1 MSSPIAL
8 TADVLMGAMG
18 SVFIRGLL
26 TLADRRALGY
36 RKESV
41 AITLFFNALFPLLLV
56 VMGLAVTGQFDRGF
70 IDLLLHP
77 GVIGNGMLTHIA
89 ASAYYLG
96 YQKMPVRTV
105 LAVSKLSDLFLP
117 ATILLLGKSLNWA
130 DASFSVIST
139 LFFVPFL
146 SGISPRRASWRNL
159 RILVVVIAMP
169 LVQVM
174 INSWSGIEA
183 LSQGLMGF
191 MQVFA
196 AILTWRFVIVCIAQW
211 RTLPQVIIEQVNARG
226 SYIPWLAARSL
237 MAVFAHGLFFFAVTR
252 EAGALAW
259 PILNAGP
266 LVSSAFAHW
275 LLKERMR
282 PKEIAVL
289 VAFAVALLLC
299 TLVKQ
304 SSF

>member
-1 MSSPIAL
+1 MSIPIAL
-8 TADVLMGAMG
+8 TADVLIGAVG

-56 VMGLAVTGQFDRGF
+56 LVGLTCANQLDRGF
-70 IDLLLHP
+70 VELLLHP
-77 GVIGNGMLTHIA
+77 GVIGNGLLTHIS
-89 ASAYYLG
+89 ASAYYVG
-96 YQKMPVRTV
+96 YQKLPVRTV

-117 ATILLLGKSLNWA
+117 ITVLLLGKSLNWA
-130 DASFSVIST
+130 DASFAVVST
-139 LFFVPFL
+139 LFFIPFL
-146 SGISPRRASWRNL
+146 TGLSPRRASWRNL
-159 RILVVVIAMP
+159 RILLIVIAMP

-174 INSWSGIEA
+174 INSWSGIDG
-183 LSQGLMGF
+183 LSQGAMGF

-196 AILTWRFVIVCIAQW
+196 AILTWRFFIVCAAQW
-211 RTLPQVIIEQVNARG
+211 RTLPQVIMQQVNSRG
-226 SYIPWLAARSL
+226 SYIPWLAGRSF
-237 MAVFAHGLFFFAVTR
+237 MAVIAHGLFFFAVTR

-282 PKEIAVL
+282 PKEVAVL

-299 TLVKQ
+299 MLVKQ
-304 SSF
+304 SSI